1 MFKIGFSFICIF
13 MEVTKLINNR
23 KDQSELLNEIIEE
36 EFNVILI
43 KTASMGLYPKKHLG
57 KSLKELQL
65 EFEKLKEKFHLN
77 VCGEGGEYES
87 LVLDCPI
94 FKSKIIM

>member
-1 MFKIGFSFICIF
+1 MK
-13 MEVTKLINNR
+13 KLTFR
-23 KDQSELLNEIIEE
+23 KDQTELLNEIVEAD
-36 EFNVILI
+36 FNVILI

-57 KSLKELQL
+57 KTLKELQQ
-65 EFEKLKEKFHLN
+65 EFEKLHQKFQLN

-94 FKSKIIM
+94 YKSRIVM